1 MSFLEKRPPAFTD
14 EVPAD
19 LPGEWPFWTEPVF

>member
-14 EVPAD
+14 QVPAD
-19 LPGEWPFWTEPVF
+19 LPPLWPWWEEPEF